1 MDVLIIEDEQ
11 LASKRLI
18 KLIKAIDD
26 TVNIIDVIDSVE
38 SSIEWFQNNEH
49 PDLIFLDIQL
59 SDGLSFNIFN
69 KVEVNSSVIF
79 TTAFDEFA
87 LQAFELNS
95 VDYLLKPIDESK
107 LKISIQK
114 YKKVKQ
120 SFNKN
125 EINFDSKKLLQALQ
139 KKEPKYKTRFLV
151 NKGSSLIVI
160 DIEDVAYFYTEDK
173 LVFIITNDNKR
184 YSLNTT
190 LDKLEKEL
198 EPQKL
203 YRANRQYLVS
213 VQSIKE
219 IHNHFNY
226 KLKLDLVPK
235 PESEDVVIS
244 KLKVSDFKNWI
255 STQ

>member
-1 MDVLIIEDEQ
+1 MNILIIEDEQ

-26 TVNIIDVIDSVE
+26 AVNIIDVIDSVE

-213 VQSIKE
+213 VQSINE

-255 STQ
+255 STR

>member
-1 MDVLIIEDEQ
+1 MNILIIEDEQ

-18 KLIKAIDD
+18 KLIKEIDES
-26 TVNIIDVIDSVE
+26 VNIIEVIDSVE

-59 SDGLSFNIFN
+59 SDGLSFNIFK
-69 KVEVNSSVIF
+69 KVEVNSPVIF

-95 VDYLLKPIDESK
+95 IDYLLKPIDEKK
-107 LKISIQK
+107 LELSITK

-120 SFNKN
+120 NFSKK
-125 EINFDSKKLLQALQ
+125 EINFNTEKLLQTLQ
-139 KKEPKYKTRFLV
+139 KNKPTYKTRFLV

-160 DIEDVAYFYTEDK
+160 DIEDIAYFYTEDK
-173 LVFIITNDNKR
+173 LVFLITHDNKK

-190 LDKLEKEL
+190 LDKLENEL

-213 VQSIKE
+213 VQAISE

-226 KLKLDLVPK
+226 KLKLKLAPK
-235 PESEDVVIS
+235 PISEDVIIS
-244 KLKVSDFKNWI
+244 KSKSADFKNWI